1 MKDKLP
7 NILTIFRIVVTP
19 LIVWFLIGFDGFTL
33 HFIAFL
39 LFLIASL
46 TDLFDGILARKL
58 QVVSEFGKFMDP
70 LADKILVNSTFI
82 TLNILDIMPIWI
94 TAVVILRDMIVTLLR
109 WAMLAAGNSMNTS
122 QMAKIKTTF
131 QYISMYVGL
140 VFILMGHFQVL
151 DSVVAWLEE
160 WFVTETI
167 FVITGLVTAYTGFNY
182 LWVSREFLRSFFRA
196 SHA

>member
-1 MKDKLP
+1 MIRNVP

-33 HFIAFL
+33 HMVAFI

-46 TDLFDGILARKL
+46 TDLFDGIIARKY

-82 TLNILDIMPIWI
+82 TLNIMDIMPIWI
-94 TAVVILRDMIVTLLR
+94 TAVVILRDMVVTLLR
-109 WAMLAAGNSMNTS
+109 WGMLADGASMNTS
-122 QMAKIKTTF
+122 QLAKIKTAF

-140 VFILMGHFQVL
+140 VFILMGHFEVL
-151 DSVVAWLEE
+151 EALVAWLEE

-167 FVITGLVTAYTGFNY
+167 FILTGLVTAFTGFNY
-182 LWVSREFLRSFFRA
+182 LWINRVFLSTMFKEKE
-196 SHA
+196 

>member
-1 MKDKLP
+1 MIHNLP
-7 NILTIFRIVVTP
+7 NILTIFRIVITP
-19 LIVWFLIGFDGFTL
+19 MIVWLLIGFDNLTL
-33 HFIAFL
+33 HLLALI

-82 TLNILDIMPIWI
+82 TLNILDVMPIWI
-94 TAVVILRDMIVTLLR
+94 TAVIILRDGMVTLLR
-109 WAMLAAGNSMNTS
+109 WGMLSDGVSMNTS
-122 QMAKIKTTF
+122 KMAKLKTTF

-140 VFILMGHFQVL
+140 VFILLGHFESL
-151 DSVVAWLEE
+151 DTIVAWVEE

-167 FVITGLVTAYTGFNY
+167 FTLTGLVTAFTGFNY
-182 LWVSREFLRSFFRA
+182 LWINRAFLKTLFSE
-196 SHA
+196 SE

>member
-1 MKDKLP
+1 MMVHNLP

-19 LIVWFLIGFDGFTL
+19 LIVWLLIGFDGLAL
-33 HFIAFL
+33 HALALL

-82 TLNILDIMPIWI
+82 TLNILDVMPIWI
-94 TAVVILRDMIVTLLR
+94 TAVIIVRDGLVTLLR
-109 WAMLAAGNSMNTS
+109 WGMLANGHSMNTS
-122 QMAKIKTTF
+122 RIVKLKTTF

-140 VFILMGHFQVL
+140 VFILMGHFESLHVI
-151 DSVVAWLEE
+151 VAWLEE

-167 FVITGLVTAYTGFNY
+167 FILTGLVTAYTGFHY
-182 LWVSREFLRSFFRA
+182 LWINRAFLKMIFTESE
-196 SHA
+196 

>member
-1 MKDKLP
+1 MIHNLP
-7 NILTIFRIVVTP
+7 NILTIFRIVITP
-19 LIVWFLIGFDGFTL
+19 LIVWLLIGFDGFTL
-33 HFIAFL
+33 HLIAVS

-94 TAVVILRDMIVTLLR
+94 TGVVILRDMLVTLLR
-109 WAMLAAGNSMNTS
+109 WGMLANGKSMNTS
-122 QMAKIKTTF
+122 QLAKLKTTF

-140 VFILMGHFQVL
+140 VFILMGHFEIL
-151 DSVVAWLEE
+151 DSLVASLEE

-167 FVITGLVTAYTGFNY
+167 FILTGLVTAYTGFHY
-182 LWVSREFLRSFFRA
+182 LWINKAFISTLFEEKE
-196 SHA
+196 

>member
-1 MKDKLP
+1 MIHYLP
-7 NILTIFRIVVTP
+7 NFLTIFRIAITP
-19 LIVWFLIGFDGFTL
+19 LIVWLLVGFDGLAL
-33 HFIAFL
+33 HALALI

-82 TLNILDIMPIWI
+82 TLNILDVMPIWI
-94 TAVVILRDMIVTLLR
+94 TAVVILRDIVVTLLR
-109 WAMLAAGNSMNTS
+109 WGMLANGVSMSTS
-122 QMAKIKTTF
+122 HVAKLKTTF

-140 VFILMGHFQVL
+140 VFILLGHFESL
-151 DSVVAWLEE
+151 DAIVAWVEE

-167 FVITGLVTAYTGFNY
+167 FVLTGLVTAYTGFNY
-182 LWVSREFLRSFFRA
+182 LWINRAFLKSLFTERK
-196 SHA
+196 

>member
-1 MKDKLP
+1 MIHNLP

-33 HFIAFL
+33 HLIAFVM
-39 LFLIASL
+39 FLVASL
-46 TDLFDGILARKL
+46 TDLFDGMLARKL

-82 TLNILDIMPIWI
+82 TLNIMEIMPIWI

-109 WAMLAAGNSMNTS
+109 WGMLAHGTSMNTS
-122 QMAKIKTTF
+122 QLAKLKTTF

-140 VFILMGHFQVL
+140 VFILMGHFEVL
-151 DSVVAWLEE
+151 DNLVAWLGE

-167 FVITGLVTAYTGFNY
+167 FILTGLVTAYTGFHY
-182 LWVSREFLRSFFRA
+182 LWINKPFLHTLFEEEE
-196 SHA
+196 